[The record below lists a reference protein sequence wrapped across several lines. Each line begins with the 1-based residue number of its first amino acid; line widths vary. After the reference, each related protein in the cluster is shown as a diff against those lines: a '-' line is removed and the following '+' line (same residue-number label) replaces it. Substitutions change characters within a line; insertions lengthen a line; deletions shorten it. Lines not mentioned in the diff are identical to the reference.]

1 MKLGSPTT
9 ATPHALAPVSV
20 FAETIEVQMLNQ
32 GEAGTIVF
40 EPRFVSALVGDI
52 VVFRAADK
60 GHNAETVKGVVPG
73 GQAPF
78 VGKIN
83 EEVEL
88 TSDGMI
94 GVKFKP
100 HLGMGMVMVMEDGA
114 LAMQDGFLNAKL
126 PKKACEEIISESM
139 S

>member
-1 MKLGSPTT
+1 
-9 ATPHALAPVSV
+9 
-20 FAETIEVQMLNQ
+20 MLNQ

-40 EPRFVSALVGDI
+40 EPRFVSAQVGDI

-60 GHNAETVKGVVPG
+60 GHNAETVKGMVPG

-88 TSDGMI
+88 TADGMI

-100 HLGMGMVMVMEDGA
+100 HLRLGMVMEVGA
-114 LAMQDGFLNAKL
+114 PDMQDGFLNAKI
-126 PKKACEEIISESM
+126 PKTAKKAFPKA
-139 S
+139 